1 MYAEPHFVRRPR
13 QALSNDP
20 SRANVGLIEAENRQ
34 SQICSCDSFS
44 IFPNLLVDLSKCL
57 SEIMQGWEENFQV
70 VDEMVNVYCGP
81 HSTLVHSRFQ
91 SDRL

>member
-1 MYAEPHFVRRPR
+1 MYAELHFVRRSR
-13 QALSNDP
+13 QALSNDR

-44 IFPNLLVDLSKCL
+44 TLPNLLVDLSKFL
-57 SEIMQGWEENFQV
+57 SEIMQGWEENVQV

-81 HSTLVHSRFQ
+81 HSTLVPSRFQ